1 VSAKLL
7 DIDNQTASLSKSQK
21 VATIIIGLLGGAIA
35 GWAVEFQIGL
45 FLTPL
50 LAILFG
56 ALIAESVIRTTGS
69 SYSTRLNVILCFLLI
84 VGALGARIGVASY
97 LLLAGSHTHPP
108 LGPLYVVA
116 DLFYPSPASG
126 IALACVILGA
136 IVDLRKSERGYRGK
150 PR

>member
-1 VSAKLL
+1 MM
-7 DIDNQTASLSKSQK
+7 
-21 VATIIIGLLGGAIA
+21 ATTIIGLLGGAIA
-35 GWAVEFQIGL
+35 GWAAEFQVGL

-56 ALIAESVIRTTGS
+56 ALIAESVIRATGS
-69 SYSTRLNVILCFLLI
+69 SYSTRLCVLLCLSLV

-97 LLLAGSHTHPP
+97 LLLTGSYTRPP
-108 LGPLYVVA
+108 LGPFYVVA
-116 DLFYPSPASG
+116 DLVYPSPVPG

-136 IVDLRKSERGYRGK
+136 IVGLRQSERGYRGK